1 MTLEYHPL
9 MREFP
14 EFHAELLAL
23 QGHDAH
29 FTRLA
34 ADYEALD
41 KRIYLVED
49 GRVALEGSALQAL
62 KNERVTLSVEIARQL
77 KLAANGKGV

>member
-1 MTLEYHPL
+1 MSLEHHPL

-14 EFHAELLAL
+14 EFHTELLAL
-23 QGHDAH
+23 HGRDAH

-41 KRIYLVED
+41 KRIYKVED
-49 GRVALEGSALQAL
+49 GREPLDAAALQVL

-77 KLAANGKGV
+77 KKAANGGA